1 MFGLLFLLGEPVS
14 KRFSSKS
21 VLICSMSTRT
31 PVKYKKRFNPEPSI
45 GATMQGIQKLPFSKD
60 LGAYSFSGID
70 SKFNGK
76 L

>member
-1 MFGLLFLLGEPVS
+1 
-14 KRFSSKS
+14 
-21 VLICSMSTRT
+21 MSTRT